1 MFRGLERARVSVVGA
16 GVFVLRRETKFSV
29 DVCGSAGRSDVVK
42 EDGLGVHADLVTLCV
57 FEGVALDEVESTDKE
72 DGNGWKMKTGT
83 VGCVVLVGH
92 IAMPSMIQ
100 ATFEVGH
107 VSEASAD
114 GKGYTEVLSVC
125 VVLTTT
131 VLVFP
136 AAVALRLVVSC
147 GEAATL
153 VSSAKRLNGRQ
164 CMCIVY
170 LTWLWSRM
178 RKTVGGW
185 SGSTEN
191 KEI

>member
-100 ATFEVGH
+100 ATVEVGH
-107 VSEASAD
+107 VSDASAE
-114 GKGYTEVLSVC
+114 GKGYTEVLNVR
-125 VVLTTT
+125 VVVTTT
-131 VLVFP
+131 VLVVP
-136 AAVALRLVVSC
+136 AAVAPRLVVSC
-147 GEAATL
+147 GETAAL
-153 VSSAKRLNGRQ
+153 VSSAKRLKVRQ
-164 CMCIVY
+164 
-170 LTWLWSRM
+170 
-178 RKTVGGW
+178 
-185 SGSTEN
+185 
-191 KEI
+191 

>member
-1 MFRGLERARVSVVGA
+1 MGAQATGSKLYGLMVLGLEGARALVVGV
-16 GVFVLRRETKFSV
+16 GVFMLRQEMVFSV
-29 DVCGSAGRSDVVK
+29 SEVDGCESEGDGNVVK
-42 EDGLGVHADLVTLCV
+42 EECLGVHADLVTLRV
-57 FEGVALDEVESTDKE
+57 SGGVALDKLASIDVADVTGS
-72 DGNGWKMKTGT
+72 NVKTGT
-83 VGCVVLVGH
+83 VGCVVLFGH

-147 GEAATL
+147 GEAAAL
-153 VSSAKRLNGRQ
+153 VSSAKRLKVRQ
-164 CMCIVY
+164 
-170 LTWLWSRM
+170 
-178 RKTVGGW
+178 
-185 SGSTEN
+185 
-191 KEI
+191 